1 MEVNPLLWYI
11 IKRLLYMIP
20 VLLCVV
26 IIVFTLMYITPGDPA
41 RSILGDSA
49 MPETVAALRE
59 SMHLDD
65 PYFTQLWRYLSQLIL
80 HGDMGNSY
88 KSHQPV
94 ISEILAR
101 YPSTLKLTFYCLI
114 FALITGVG
122 IGIISAVKQYSW
134 IDNICVALSLLGVS
148 APVFWVGMLLILIFS
163 VFLGWLPPSGS
174 SSILHWIMPVVTLG
188 GQTSAYIMRITRS
201 SMLEVIRQ
209 DYIRTAR
216 SKGQTEFKTIV
227 LHALRNALIPIV
239 TITGNQVCVL
249 LAGATVTETVFS
261 LPGIGKLL
269 VDSMNLKDYATV
281 QGVVLWVG
289 LNCVVI
295 NIIVDIIYCFVDPKV
310 KTSFFKRK
318 VKRMQKEVAA
328 NV

>member
-1 MEVNPLLWYI
+1 MLRYI
-11 IKRLLYMIP
+11 LKRLFFMIP

-26 IIVFTLMYITPGDPA
+26 IIVFSLMYITPGDPA

-49 MPETVAALRE
+49 TPEAVAALRE
-59 SMHLDD
+59 AMNLDD
-65 PYFTQLWRYLSQLIL
+65 PYFTQLWRYLSKLTL
-80 HGDMGNSY
+80 HGDMGTSY

-94 ISEILAR
+94 IVEILAR

-114 FALITGVG
+114 YALVTGVG

-134 IDNICVALSLLGVS
+134 IDNICVAISLLGVS
-148 APVFWVGMLLILIFS
+148 APVFWVGMLLILTFS

-174 SSILHWIMPVVTLG
+174 SSIYHWIMPVVTLG

-216 SKGQTEFKTIV
+216 SKGQTEFKIIIR
-227 LHALRNALIPIV
+227 HALRNALIPII
-239 TITGNQVCVL
+239 TIAGNQVCVL
-249 LAGATVTETVFS
+249 LAGATVTETIFS

-269 VDSMNLKDYATV
+269 VDSMNWKDYATV

-289 LNCVVI
+289 LNCIII
-295 NIIVDIIYCFVDPKV
+295 NLIVDILYCLVDPKV
-310 KTSFFKRK
+310 KTSLVERK
-318 VKRMQKEVAA
+318 KKHARKAVTS

>member
-1 MEVNPLLWYI
+1 MLWYI
-11 IKRLLYMIP
+11 LKRLLYMIP

-49 MPETVAALRE
+49 MPEAVTALRE

-65 PYFTQLWRYLSQLIL
+65 PYFTQLWRYLNQLVL

-88 KSHQPV
+88 KSQQPV
-94 ISEILAR
+94 IVEILAR

-122 IGIISAVKQYSW
+122 VGIISAVKQYSW
-134 IDNICVALSLLGVS
+134 IDNICVAISLLGVS

-174 SSILHWIMPVVTLG
+174 AGPLNWIMPVVTLG

-216 SKGQTEFKTIV
+216 SKGQTEFITIV
-227 LHALRNALIPIV
+227 RHALRNALIPII
-239 TITGNQVCVL
+239 TIAGNQVCVL
-249 LAGATVTETVFS
+249 LAGATVTETIFS

-269 VDSMNLKDYATV
+269 VDSMNWKDYATV

-289 LNCVVI
+289 LNSVI
-295 NIIVDIIYCFVDPKV
+295 INLIVDIIYCFVDPKV

-318 VKRMQKEVAA
+318 AKSMQKEV
-328 NV
+328 NVNA